1 MNDEQQR
8 EQRNRRVMEAN
19 ERWYNSPPDDDEDVA
34 REQELRQELREQKE
48 EWEWEC
54 RRDDELTDPKP
65 EVKMKP
71 ERNFFLQPL
80 TPEEKEEIEWR
91 EWFRKD
97 TERHW
102 NREGCH

>member
-1 MNDEQQR
+1 MSDRERERYNRWAQQR
-8 EQRNRRVMEAN
+8 N
-19 ERWYNSPPDDDEDVA
+19 EDWYCSPPDDDEDVA